1 MASFILSSYARTAL
15 ANDSGL
21 NSLLDAGELHIR
33 TAANGGGDLLVTFNL
48 PAAANNTPAAGV
60 LTFGAIANANG
71 ANAGNAAYAQ
81 FYNNGAANLVADAD
95 CGTANTTVI
104 FDNVSIAVD
113 QVVSISAGAN
123 ITVPAGS

>member
-1 MASFILSSYARTAL
+1 MASFILSTFARTAL

-48 PAAANNTPAAGV
+48 PAAANNTPANGV
-60 LTFGAIANANG
+60 LTFGSIASANG

-95 CGTANTTVI
+95 CGTGSNTVV
-104 FDNVSIAVD
+104 FDNVNIAVD
-113 QVVSISAGAN
+113 QVVSITAAN
-123 ITVPAGS
+123 ITVPAGV